1 VRINKISSLFKIIK
15 IDRRKRM
22 VVEIVLK
29 IKVEILIL
37 CGRLLVGLPVWVVMR
52 VR

>member
-1 VRINKISSLFKIIK
+1 
-15 IDRRKRM
+15 M

-29 IKVEILIL
+29 IKVGILIL

-52 VR
+52 VRYLSINNICPNKAIRPESI